1 MFNLYLYCQYLLRE
15 QPFRKALISFPRFP
29 LCSLTLCPSDYI
41 LQCLLLEDKHQKILR
56 IN

>member
-1 MFNLYLYCQYLLRE
+1 MFNLYLYCQYLLHE